1 MVPDILNATPGED
14 APPDSEPKPEAHTEI
29 EQTSALLNLPIEIFQ
44 RITWHMDI
52 GTFFISLLTCKF
64 FLAAA
69 QSRPNLHRHIGCLP
83 GLKLGF
89 DSITTPDLLL
99 QFRRRAAESGCAA
112 GVLSNLTLYGPAS
125 RIPLSTTVF
134 SPACPGRPGI
144 VPQLATVDE
153 DGAIQI
159 YDLSKN
165 HIRHKAELQINPTED
180 DNGRRIEIQKMAFS
194 PENQDLAV
202 LYRSYI
208 TTCHFECRKQA
219 EVSDIG
225 DPTYRLV
232 TFRRLHGKSKN
243 NFYLSSL
250 QGTRNINVSTDDTP
264 VGLALASNGYA
275 CISWK
280 QHSKQNETE
289 VLLIGQHNK
298 YMEAN
303 SYG

>member
-1 MVPDILNATPGED
+1 MVPDVLNATLQED

-29 EQTSALLNLPIEIFQ
+29 QQTSALLKLPIEIFQ
-44 RITWHMDI
+44 TITWHMDI

-69 QSRPNLHRHIGCLP
+69 QSRPNLHRHIGSLP
-83 GLKLGF
+83 GLRLGF

-99 QFRRRAAESGCAA
+99 QFRRRAAESGRAA
-112 GVLSNLTLYGPAS
+112 GVLSDLTLYGPAS
-125 RIPLSTTVF
+125 RIPLSNTVF
-134 SPACPGRPGI
+134 SPACPGQPGT
-144 VPQLATVDE
+144 VHQLATVDE

-159 YDLSKN
+159 YDLGKH
-165 HIRHKAELQINPTED
+165 HIRHKAELQIKPTED

-194 PENQDLAV
+194 PESQDLAV

-219 EVSDIG
+219 EFSDLG

-232 TFRRLHGKSKN
+232 TFHRLRAKTEKY
-243 NFYLSSL
+243 FYSSSQ
-250 QGTRNINVSTDDTP
+250 QGTRNINVSNDDTP

-280 QHSKQNETE
+280 QHAKQNETK
-289 VLLIGQHNK
+289 VLLIGRNK
-298 YMEAN
+298 KVTEAC